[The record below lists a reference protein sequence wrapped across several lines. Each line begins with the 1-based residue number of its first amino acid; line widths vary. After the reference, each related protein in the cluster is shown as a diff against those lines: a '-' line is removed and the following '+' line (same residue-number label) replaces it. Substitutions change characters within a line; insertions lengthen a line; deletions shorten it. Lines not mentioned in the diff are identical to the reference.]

1 MCSAANLPQGGRYK
15 EFFPLLKAAYNV
27 SYILQCELF
36 WGDYDGKCN
45 IMFVLVV
52 TIVVVVLA
60 LMVTTMHQG
69 VLPFKYK
76 QIFKILEKKASG
88 KLYGDNRSA
97 SPASS

>member
-1 MCSAANLPQGGRYK
+1 
-15 EFFPLLKAAYNV
+15 
-27 SYILQCELF
+27 
-36 WGDYDGKCN
+36 
-45 IMFVLVV
+45 MFVLVV

-88 KLYGDNRSA
+88 KLYGENRSA

>member
-1 MCSAANLPQGGRYK
+1 MTISVDFDDSA
-15 EFFPLLKAAYNV
+15 
-27 SYILQCELF
+27 
-36 WGDYDGKCN
+36 
-45 IMFVLVV
+45 LVV
-52 TIVVVVLA
+52 TIVMVVLA